1 LRVSHKPTRRTFL
14 QRSLAAVGAGATF
27 AIAGTKSSGKVIGA
41 NDVIRVGI
49 AGLNGRGQSHLAE
62 MLNIKGVEI
71 TYLIDP
77 DQRTYK
83 KSLDRISSA
92 GGSTPKTTTDIRQ
105 ALDDGNLDVVTI
117 ATPNHWH
124 SLISIWACD
133 AGKDVYV
140 EKPCSHNVHEGR
152 IAVDMARKKNRIVQ
166 HGTQSRSDASMAGMV
181 EFIKSGQA
189 GKLLVS
195 RGLCY
200 KPRNS
205 IGFKQPEAPP
215 SALDFNLWLGPAPEQ
230 QYNANLA
237 PYNWHWFWDTGNGD
251 IGNQGVHEMDKARW
265 AIPGATLPKS
275 VVSFGGRFGY
285 EDQGQTA
292 NTQIALFDYGDT
304 QLIFEVRG
312 LKTGDFHGQT
322 IGNIFHCEQGI
333 VAGGKFYPKGSDEGQ
348 AVPSAPRGPGR
359 GHFDNFISAVRSR
372 QQSDLNA
379 DILEGHYS
387 SALCHLANMSYRLGE
402 RVPFNPQ
409 TKAFGDNQEAY
420 ETLARMEEHLSKTNG
435 LNLEQTQY
443 LLGRKLSVDAA
454 SEKIVGDDAANQMLT
469 RQYRKPFVVPD
480 KVA

>member
-1 LRVSHKPTRRTFL
+1 MSHQPSRSSRRTFL
-14 QRSLAAVGAGATF
+14 KRSAAALGAGATF
-27 AIAGTKSSGKVIGA
+27 TIAGTKSSGKVIGA

-49 AGLNGRGQSHLAE
+49 AGRNGRGQSHLAE
-62 MLNIKGVEI
+62 MLAIKGGEI

-92 GGSTPKTTTDIRQ
+92 GGSTPQTITDIRQ
-105 ALDDGNLDVVTI
+105 ALDDKNLDVVTV

-140 EKPCSHNVHEGR
+140 EKPCSHNIHEGR

-166 HGTQSRSDASMAGMV
+166 HGTQSRSDATMAGMV

-189 GKLLVS
+189 GKLQVA

-200 KPRNS
+200 KPRKS
-205 IGFKQPEAPP
+205 IGFKESSNPPEQ
-215 SALDFNLWLGPAPEQ
+215 LDFNLWLGPAPEQ
-230 QYNANLA
+230 SYNANLV

-265 AIPGATLPKS
+265 GIPGATLPKS
-275 VVSFGGRFGY
+275 VVSLGGRFGY

-292 NTQIALFDYGDT
+292 NTQIAIFDYDDT

-312 LKTGDFHGQT
+312 LDTDDFHGQKV
-322 IGNIFHCEQGI
+322 GNVFHCEKGI
-333 VAGGKFYPKGSDEGQ
+333 VVAGKFYPKGSDKGEPIP
-348 AVPSAPRGPGR
+348 AAARGPGK
-359 GHFDNFISAVRSR
+359 GHFDNFIAAVRSR

-402 RVPFNPQ
+402 KVPFSPQ
-409 TKAFGDNQEAY
+409 TKAFGDNKEAY

-435 LNLEQTQY
+435 LKSEEMQY
-443 LLGRKLSVDAA
+443 MLGRKLVVDAKN
-454 SEKIVGDDAANQMLT
+454 ETIVGDDAANQMLT
-469 RQYRKPFVVPD
+469 RHYRKPFVVPD
-480 KVA
+480 KV